1 MLDVFLDALKDTA
14 LLIPFLLAVHLLIGF
29 FEARG
34 KGRIK
39 KNGVLSS
46 PLAPLVGTGLALL
59 PQCGFS
65 VVASELY
72 AKRLI
77 SVGTLIAVFIAT
89 SDEAIPIL
97 IGEAATDPALWGR
110 MGLLIGVKVAMA
122 LVAGYALMCL
132 LAVRTRSAKRARHAA
147 VVGNNEGHVCAENNG
162 GKADGVAEKA
172 ARVGEDVHEESGIP
186 ETSAHADCEDHDRDE
201 VSEGDDGF
209 LHTHGHGCCGHE
221 IGEEKGSVFE
231 RYFKHPLVHTLT
243 ITLFAFAVNFILGTI
258 IFVVKEE
265 NFVAFMQSGLYIQ
278 PLVATVVGLIPNCAA
293 SVAIAQLYVE
303 GVLGAGAMM
312 AGLLVSAGVGLLVL
326 LRANRPMSQN
336 LIIIVALYATGVAWG
351 LAGNALGIVF

>member
-97 IGEAATDPALWGR
+97 IGEAATDPLLWGR
-110 MGLLIGVKVAMA
+110 MGLLIGVKVVMA
-122 LVAGYALMCL
+122 LVAGYALMCIVTL
-132 LAVRTRSAKRARHAA
+132 RARSAKRARPAAA
-147 VVGNNEGHVCAENNG
+147 VVTAESTAQCG
-162 GKADGVAEKA
+162 ESTCKA
-172 ARVGEDVHEESGIP
+172 ADSAESTAKSS
-186 ETSAHADCEDHDRDE
+186 ESTCKAADTAESVTHGEDHDHDE
-201 VSEGDDGF
+201 VSEGEDGF
-209 LHTHGHGCCGHE
+209 LHAHGHGCCGHE

-231 RYFKHPLVHTLT
+231 RYFRHPLVHTLT

-278 PLVATVVGLIPNCAA
+278 PLVATIVGLIPNCAA
-293 SVAIAQLYVE
+293 SVMITELFANGSL
-303 GVLGAGAMM
+303 GLGAAV
-312 AGLLVSAGVGLLVL
+312 AGLAVNAGLGIAVL
-326 LRANRPMSQN
+326 IKENKRAGENA
-336 LIIIVALYATGVAWG
+336 LIIGGLIAFALAVGYALTP
-351 LAGNALGIVF
+351 LG

>member
-1 MLDVFLDALKDTA
+1 
-14 LLIPFLLAVHLLIGF
+14 HLLIGF

-77 SVGTLIAVFIAT
+77 SVGTLVAVFIAT

-147 VVGNNEGHVCAENNG
+147 VVESAEGHVCAENNG
-162 GKADGVAEKA
+162 GKADGAGVKA
-172 ARVGEDVHEESGIP
+172 ARAYEDVHEESGIS

-209 LHTHGHGCCGHE
+209 LHAHGHGCCGHE

-293 SVAIAQLYVE
+293 SVMITELFANGSL
-303 GVLGAGAMM
+303 GLGAAV
-312 AGLLVSAGVGLLVL
+312 AGLAVNAGLGIAVLVKENRRAGEN
-326 LRANRPMSQN
+326 A
-336 LIIIVALYATGVAWG
+336 LIIGGLIAFALAVGYALTP
-351 LAGNALGIVF
+351 LG

>member
-122 LVAGYALMCL
+122 LVAGYALTCL

-147 VVGNNEGHVCAENNG
+147 VVESAEGHVCAENNG
-162 GKADGVAEKA
+162 GKADGAGVKA
-172 ARVGEDVHEESGIP
+172 ARAYEDVHEESGIS

-209 LHTHGHGCCGHE
+209 LHAHGHGCCGHE

-293 SVAIAQLYVE
+293 SVMITELFANGSL
-303 GVLGAGAMM
+303 GLGAAV
-312 AGLLVSAGVGLLVL
+312 AGLAVNAGLGIAVLVKENRRAGEN
-326 LRANRPMSQN
+326 A
-336 LIIIVALYATGVAWG
+336 LIIGGLIAFALAVGYALTP
-351 LAGNALGIVF
+351 LG